1 MTNLEIQILIFSEI
15 FYFEDSARKLKEVLL
30 VWEVRREAAVPGRV
44 EVLQVQAAFALD
56 LGRNGRVDDSVAALN
71 KLDRFS
77 IELNS

>member
-30 VWEVRREAAVPGRV
+30 VWEVRRDAAVPGRV

>member
-77 IELNS
+77 IEVNS

>member
-1 MTNLEIQILIFSEI
+1 MTNLEIQILIFPEI

-77 IELNS
+77 IEVNS

>member
-1 MTNLEIQILIFSEI
+1 MTNLEIQILICPEI